1 MFALGGFEI
10 KGKLRMKSYVI
21 GALLAFGLAMPA
33 SAATIDFTANNAT
46 NGNVLDTTW
55 TVSGMPNGL
64 TNATHDNKVGCG
76 DAGWSFTCAGSGP
89 YDVGFGVKGNN
100 NNEIDGKL
108 VINEF
113 VEVVFGKTVQVT
125 GFAGMLTYANT
136 SLTGAREQ
144 VGLEFWNGVAWVLG
158 ALAQPKAIINQIPGG
173 DTSFDTVG
181 LAYTTGL
188 SIFTTKVR
196 FFATGVGSS
205 DDGSFNVTAAGLQVA
220 PVPVPAGL
228 PLMLT
233 GLGALAW
240 AARRKARKSA

>member
-1 MFALGGFEI
+1 VTI
-10 KGKLRMKSYVI
+10 KKEKIMKRMLI
-21 GALLAFGLAMPA
+21 AGAVVAGLAAPA
-33 SAATIDFTANNAT
+33 TAATIDFTDNNLRTDA
-46 NGNVLDTTW
+46 VLDTTW
-55 TVSGMPNGL
+55 TVSPAGL
-64 TNATHDNKVGCG
+64 TDATHDNNAGCS
-76 DAGWSFTCAGSGP
+76 DAGWSLACDSAGSGR
-89 YDVGFGVKGNN
+89 YDVGFGVTGNGN

-108 VINEF
+108 NVDEF
-113 VEVVFGKTVQVT
+113 VEVVFGKVVQVT

-144 VGLEFWNGVAWVLG
+144 VALDFWNGVTWVL
-158 ALAQPKAIINQIPGG
+158 AAVAEPKAVINQIPGG

-181 LAYTTGL
+181 LAYKTGL
-188 SIFTTKVR
+188 SIFTSKVR
-196 FFATGVGSS
+196 FRATGTGTS

-240 AARRKARKSA
+240 AARRKQRKAA

>member
-1 MFALGGFEI
+1 
-10 KGKLRMKSYVI
+10 MKSSVI
-21 GALLAFGLAMPA
+21 GALFAIGMAIPA

-46 NGNVLDTTW
+46 NGSVLDTTW
-55 TVSGMPNGL
+55 TVSGSPNGL
-64 TNATHDNKVGCG
+64 TNATHDNKVGCA
-76 DAGWSFTCAGSGP
+76 DAGWSFNCAGTGP
-89 YDVGFGVKGNN
+89 FDVGFGVRGTN
-100 NNEIDGKL
+100 NNEIDGNL
-108 VINEF
+108 AINEF
-113 VEVVFGKTVQVT
+113 VEVVFGKQVQVT
-125 GFAGMLTYANT
+125 GFAGMLAYANS

-144 VGLEFWNGVAWVLG
+144 VGLQFWNGVAWVI
-158 ALAQPKAIINQIPGG
+158 AVLAEPKAIINQISGG

-181 LAYTTGL
+181 LAYETGL

-196 FFATGVGSS
+196 FFATGVGTS

-228 PLMLT
+228 PLLLT